1 MKNVFILLGTAV
13 AWLLVSVDSHWNYG
27 MYSLMRLFIAYVA
40 IQALSLKYQP
50 HILVMIALL
59 YQPIF
64 KIHLDRDLW
73 QTVNVITA
81 IYMIWLIIRIKFSE
95 FCESVLF
102 PEIRK
107 NKEFLWVLL
116 LMIFI
121 IGICIYISPSLSV
134 KAMGGALHMYLWK
147 KFPRFFLGLLL
158 CIWLGILL
166 HA

>member
-40 IQALSLKYQP
+40 IQALSLKYRP
-50 HILVMIALL
+50 HILVIIALL

-102 PEIRK
+102 PKLSE
-107 NKEFLWVLL
+107 NKTVLL
-116 LMIFI
+116 FSIALILFGINGILICFFDNYLLALPMFI
-121 IGICIYISPSLSV
+121 IGIFLYTTVPLVFECIKEKRESS
-134 KAMGGALHMYLWK
+134 K
-147 KFPRFFLGLLL
+147 
-158 CIWLGILL
+158 
-166 HA
+166 